1 MKRKLTIR
9 TKLAATLAVPLAA
22 LASFAALQV
31 RDAYNRS
38 EQVKLEAGLA
48 TSATGPTGVLVAL
61 ENERD
66 YEALRAI
73 GLQGLVAEKNTKFS
87 AQVTARTDI
96 ALGNFRT
103 LLGSVGG
110 NAEDNYWLTLKQ
122 VSTGLAPLRQQAE
135 DDASRTVS
143 SANATKANVIF
154 DRYTGLIGQL
164 LDAAQRSG
172 ATIDDGQLRSGAELL
187 SAIARQSDVESAVAV
202 KAGLASI
209 THDPAAVLDVL
220 RLADRQVQGS
230 ADLHV
235 RADGVFERA
244 VLSAVDAPTRITAVK
259 QLTAASRDPLHA
271 DLVTLLKIRP
281 DSLNLLRLAQTNS
294 ASIVT
299 ARTRSLTSAAQ
310 DEERNWIAMTIGS
323 VMLAIALLWLTSR
336 WITRP
341 LRALADQAIAMAGQR
356 LPAAVQEILETPVN
370 EEIVQPEVEPV
381 RVHAGGEVND
391 VEVALNKVQDSAV
404 SLAVEQA
411 TLRRS
416 VADAYVNLGRRN
428 QNLLSRQLEFIT
440 QLENDES
447 DPETLEHLFRLDHL
461 ATRMRRNAESLL
473 VLAGL
478 APPRTWSAPVAMGDV
493 VRGALGEVEGYRR
506 VRLRHVDDARV
517 DGAAAADV
525 SHVVAEL
532 VENAL
537 SFSPPDADVEVYGR
551 RDDHGYVITIV
562 DSGIGMHEDDLERAN
577 ELISSANAVTLAP
590 SRFLGHYVVAQL
602 AARHG
607 LTVQL
612 AASPA
617 GGLTAMVALPGA
629 LLGLAPAQTNEPP
642 AEVAAPV
649 ATPSGEPE
657 RPVTALPRRESGAET
672 PPATGRGSAA
682 PISFRAAAAP
692 PPELQL
698 VAPIDDEDGDDVIDV
713 AYDADPVEAL
723 EGIDDDDIAVGA
735 PEPEPEAAPSADAT
749 PATPV
754 PPAPAPAP
762 ARPRLGLGSFA
773 DLRGAKVQPA
783 PAEAA
788 DEAPADAPPAS
799 MPAPA
804 AASGA
809 DPDRPATLAPDRR
822 ASFAEVA
829 EAVDVA
835 AGRPAES
842 NSGSPFSED
851 LIPQRLPKRGRRN
864 SKLETPWVRQ
874 RPVVSAPPPKRSR
887 AQTWRPHLPMQLPT
901 VRLARRSRRARPAR
915 PPPQPRPWLRRM
927 VLTFPSPTRP
937 RRRPSTAASGSRS
950 SPPSAPRPNRLVR
963 KLVSM
968 IGEGIDGAIRR
979 SECHECQRRRP
990 ELQLVA
996 FELRRRD
1003 AGRDRRGRGVVRR
1016 PPHGDVELTRTR
1028 RCRAAVGDHRRY
1040 DELGREHGSLFRAG

>member
-1 MKRKLTIR
+1 M
-9 TKLAATLAVPLAA
+9 A
-22 LASFAALQV
+22 
-31 RDAYNRS
+31 
-38 EQVKLEAGLA
+38 
-48 TSATGPTGVLVAL
+48 
-61 ENERD
+61 
-66 YEALRAI
+66 
-73 GLQGLVAEKNTKFS
+73 
-87 AQVTARTDI
+87 
-96 ALGNFRT
+96 
-103 LLGSVGG
+103 
-110 NAEDNYWLTLKQ
+110 
-122 VSTGLAPLRQQAE
+122 
-135 DDASRTVS
+135 
-143 SANATKANVIF
+143 
-154 DRYTGLIGQL
+154 
-164 LDAAQRSG
+164 
-172 ATIDDGQLRSGAELL
+172 
-187 SAIARQSDVESAVAV
+187 
-202 KAGLASI
+202 
-209 THDPAAVLDVL
+209 
-220 RLADRQVQGS
+220 
-230 ADLHV
+230 
-235 RADGVFERA
+235 
-244 VLSAVDAPTRITAVK
+244 
-259 QLTAASRDPLHA
+259 
-271 DLVTLLKIRP
+271 LLKVRP
-281 DSLNLLRLAQTNS
+281 DALNLLRLAQTNS

-341 LRALADQAIAMAGQR
+341 LRALADQATAMAGQR
-356 LPAAVQEILETPVN
+356 LPTAVQEILETPVN

-577 ELISSANAVTLAP
+577 ALISSANAVTLAP

-617 GGLTAMVALPGA
+617 GGLTAMVALPSA
-629 LLGLAPAQTNEPP
+629 LLGLAPVQPNERP

-649 ATPSGEPE
+649 VPPSAEPE

-672 PPATGRGSAA
+672 PPTTGRGSAA
-682 PISFRAAAAP
+682 PISFRGAAAP

-698 VAPIDDEDGDDVIDV
+698 VAPIDDEDDDVIDV
-713 AYDADPVEAL
+713 AYDPDPVDAL
-723 EGIDDDDIAVGA
+723 SARDGDDIAVGA
-735 PEPEPEAAPSADAT
+735 PEPEPEPEAVPSADET
-749 PATPV
+749 PTTPE
-754 PPAPAPAP
+754 PPAPARP

-788 DEAPADAPPAS
+788 DEAPADGPSPS
-799 MPAPA
+799 LPAPA
-804 AASGA
+804 VASGV
-809 DPDRPATLAPDRR
+809 DPDRPAPLAPDRR

-874 RPVVSAPPPKRSR
+874 RPVVER
-887 AQTWRPHLPMQLPT
+887 A
-901 VRLARRSRRARPAR
+901 ARRSSHGRRRGAAIARRDSQRCDCRAAPVAAR
-915 PPPQPRPWLRRM
+915 LPRLPPQLRPRLRRTA
-927 VLTFPSPTRP
+927 LTSPSPTRP
-937 RRRPSTAASGSRS
+937 RRRPPPAASGSRS
-950 SPPSAPRPNRLVR
+950 SPPSVPRPNRLVR
-963 KLVSM
+963 KLASM

-979 SECHECQRRRP
+979 SECHERQRRRP

-1016 PPHGDVELTRTR
+1016 PAHGDVELTRTR